1 MMNKKKVAQLSLS
14 AALCLSSFGIY
25 MTNRLMYMKI
35 KDDDMIIQ
43 REKSAGRMNPDE
55 FNTLKKRKITIPS
68 PFGYPLKMLIVEP
81 RVSKRYIIISHGV
94 TENKISSIKYVQYF
108 LDKGFNVLLYDHR
121 RHGES
126 GGKTTSYGYYE
137 KYDLQAIVHWL
148 KERSRSKPLI
158 RDSRGIHGGRNV
170 TFICWNA
177 RRWQSFLYCRLS
189 FF

>member
-81 RVSKRYIIISHGV
+81 RVSNRYIIISHGV

-108 LDKGFNVLLYDHR
+108 LDRGFNVLLYDHR

-148 KERSRSKPLI
+148 KKEVGTNLLLGFTGNPWGPQRYFYMLE
-158 RDSRGIHGGRNV
+158 
-170 TFICWNA
+170 C
-177 RRWQSFLYCRLS
+177 
-189 FF
+189 